1 MWCHVMQCK
10 PTGVYVHSWLS
21 FCDRHKLNVI
31 SLSILIVCSWN
42 QPFVKN
48 WAHVCYEIHKK
59 WWVYTA
65 GLLGPASRNDQWYW
79 MQQCNQNICKL
90 ILIIYPEVTCVAS
103 PHLKRHTSE
112 LLLTAGHIRTCCVDA
127 WTNCVW
133 ALPIMDAQW
142 YSTLNVAKQSKY
154 NWTTFNF
161 YTELPHVQ
169 LICDWHV
176 TCRCT
181 LHVSTHN
188 VGCVWCTPQWC
199 VHMWA
204 SMRSFS

>member
-1 MWCHVMQCK
+1 MLWDTQEMMSLHSRFAGPRLKKCSLILNAAMQSK
-10 PTGVYVHSWLS
+10 YLWIDTHYLS
-21 FCDRHKLNVI
+21 RSDMC
-31 SLSILIVCSWN
+31 SITTFEAPYLWTSVN
-42 QPFVKN
+42 G
-48 WAHVCYEIHKK
+48 WAH
-59 WWVYTA
+59 
-65 GLLGPASRNDQWYW
+65 
-79 MQQCNQNICKL
+79 
-90 ILIIYPEVTCVAS
+90 
-103 PHLKRHTSE
+103 
-112 LLLTAGHIRTCCVDA
+112 TCCVDA

-176 TCRCT
+176 TSQCT

-188 VGCVWCTPQWC
+188 VGCVRCTPQWC

-204 SMRSFS
+204 SMRSFSWEVHVVLGTTRIIHTVSVTK